1 MTVTSIV
8 SMIFSGKFD
17 NTNSYLMYCTPLA
30 LFSGQ
35 NSPGWHFVLSLVS
48 MSSPWVKTKKEK
60 TSRNTL
66 FIVEVFFNFIT
77 LLPAQRNKVK
87 LMSKFSYLCFFNQK
101 LIRMLKDLHFKTLN
115 KWIKN
120 LFWNV
125 LLEKGFSLILD
136 TAQSQLVLKNALSLE

>member
-35 NSPGWHFVLSLVS
+35 NSPGWHFVLGLVS

-101 LIRMLKDLHFKTLN
+101 LIRTLKDLHFQTLN
-115 KWIKN
+115 KMNQK
-120 LFWNV
+120 
-125 LLEKGFSLILD
+125 LILKCSFGKRFFSFLRHCSKPAC
-136 TAQSQLVLKNALSLE
+136 TQKCT